1 MRTDSHQRRES
12 HVSLP
17 CQQDAAQHRA
27 GGDNDPPDGGYK
39 GSTMNRLFAALTV
52 LTLLLGTVSFAA
64 PASAGP
70 ANQFPPASNEGGG
83 NN

>member
-1 MRTDSHQRRES
+1 
-12 HVSLP
+12 
-17 CQQDAAQHRA
+17 
-27 GGDNDPPDGGYK
+27 
-39 GSTMNRLFAALTV
+39 MNRLFAALTV

-70 ANQFPPASNEGGG
+70 VAQFPPASNEGS

>member
-1 MRTDSHQRRES
+1 
-12 HVSLP
+12 
-17 CQQDAAQHRA
+17 
-27 GGDNDPPDGGYK
+27 
-39 GSTMNRLFAALTV
+39 MNRLFVALTV

-83 NN
+83 TTEVGIAAEG

>member
-1 MRTDSHQRRES
+1 MSASLVSKTQHNTELAVITTPRT
-12 HVSLP
+12 
-17 CQQDAAQHRA
+17 
-27 GGDNDPPDGGYK
+27 GGGYK
-39 GSTMNRLFAALTV
+39 GSTMNRLFVALTV